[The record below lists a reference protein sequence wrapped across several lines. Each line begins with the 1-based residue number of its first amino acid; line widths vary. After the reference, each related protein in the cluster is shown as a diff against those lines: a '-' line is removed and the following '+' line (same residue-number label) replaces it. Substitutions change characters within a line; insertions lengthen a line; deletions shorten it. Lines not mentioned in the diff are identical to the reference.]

1 MTELQTRTK
10 YTYDGIHRELA
21 RTYSNSDPTVTTV
34 YDQSAC
40 LGLTACQNIGHR
52 TSVTDAAGS
61 ESWAYQVDKTHSR
74 SIYVN
79 QRTTSSIT
87 KTSTYYFDLA
97 GNLTQLVYPTGR
109 TVNYTFDAANRP
121 TKAEDS
127 SNGITYATGFQ
138 TSPGATCNANVTCY
152 TPQGTIYA
160 VSLGQTST
168 FTGLNIT
175 DAYNTRLQPGEFKA
189 SSTGG
194 SAIDIS
200 YNYVDPVN
208 GGNAGHVWSITN
220 NLNSGRTQSFN
231 YDQVNRIISAG
242 TAATTGSICWGYQYI
257 YDNGNG
263 TTAAW
268 GNLTSQPAW
277 SPIYNACTQPTMPV
291 STSDGNNHLSSLAYD
306 AAGNATSDGAFSYAW
321 NAEGQLKSAATTSYT
336 YDGDGRRAAKVGSK
350 LYWYGSGGE
359 ILAETNASGSTL
371 NEYIFFGGKRV
382 AMLPSGSAAQF
393 YAEDA
398 LGSSRTVTTNTGVVC
413 YDADFA
419 PYGAENAITNS
430 CTQNVY
436 KFEGKERDAETSTLP
451 GDANGND
458 YFGARYYSNRYGRWL
473 SADWSNVPA
482 PVPYANLT
490 NPQTLDLYSM
500 VSDDPES
507 FADLDGH
514 EREHGLPEEAA
525 EACARG
531 VVAACDTDA
540 EKQQA
545 IALSKSQAQQQ
556 NMDKV
561 AMSAET
567 AAIKPTRDSVKN
579 GNYHEYGGLILE
591 RDSDG
596 HISSTKPISGQERTV
611 DVDSIHVPKGY
622 TVVGEY
628 HTHPHATAAEG
639 QGPSTA
645 DIYRLRTPER
655 ASRVGYVVDSYSGV
669 VYRYTQSE
677 PVRGPYDTKVYGTAI
692 GTIP

>member
-10 YTYDGIHRELA
+10 
-21 RTYSNSDPTVTTV
+21 
-34 YDQSAC
+34 
-40 LGLTACQNIGHR
+40 
-52 TSVTDAAGS
+52 
-61 ESWAYQVDKTHSR
+61 
-74 SIYVN
+74 
-79 QRTTSSIT
+79 
-87 KTSTYYFDLA
+87 
-97 GNLTQLVYPTGR
+97 
-109 TVNYTFDAANRP
+109 
-121 TKAEDS
+121 
-127 SNGITYATGFQ
+127 
-138 TSPGATCNANVTCY
+138 
-152 TPQGTIYA
+152 
-160 VSLGQTST
+160 
-168 FTGLNIT
+168 
-175 DAYNTRLQPGEFKA
+175 
-189 SSTGG
+189 
-194 SAIDIS
+194 
-200 YNYVDPVN
+200 
-208 GGNAGHVWSITN
+208 
-220 NLNSGRTQSFN
+220 
-231 YDQVNRIISAG
+231 
-242 TAATTGSICWGYQYI
+242 
-257 YDNGNG
+257 
-263 TTAAW
+263 
-268 GNLTSQPAW
+268 
-277 SPIYNACTQPTMPV
+277 
-291 STSDGNNHLSSLAYD
+291 
-306 AAGNATSDGAFSYAW
+306 
-321 NAEGQLKSAATTSYT
+321 YT

-545 IALSKSQAQQQ
+545 IALSKSQAQNQPNNRTGYDTQ
-556 NMDKV
+556 DQ
-561 AMSAET
+561 
-567 AAIKPTRDSVKN
+567 AAGGALRNSN
-579 GNYHEYGGLILE
+579 GASIQRNKEEAGLIYKK
-591 RDSDG
+591 DG
-596 HISSTKPISGQERTV
+596 KYHFTGPVEGTDQGANPHDAKAPRGSR
-611 DVDSIHVPKGY
+611 
-622 TVVGEY
+622 VVGDY
-628 HTHPHATAAEG
+628 HTHGDYSIMGPNGEAIRTHDPHRDDFNSAHFS
-639 QGPSTA
+639 GPDKTGIA
-645 DIYRLRTPER
+645 HD
-655 ASRVGYVVDSYSGV
+655 
-669 VYRYTQSE
+669 
-677 PVRGPYDTKVYGTAI
+677 AI
-692 GTIP
+692 GKPEYRGYLGTPSGKFLTYNPATGQEGELQ